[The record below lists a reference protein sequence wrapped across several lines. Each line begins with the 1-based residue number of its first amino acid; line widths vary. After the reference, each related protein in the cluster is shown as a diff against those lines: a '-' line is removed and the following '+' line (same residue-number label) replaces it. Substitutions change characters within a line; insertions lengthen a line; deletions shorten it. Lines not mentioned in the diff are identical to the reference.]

1 MTTPLITATELKNY
15 SLPISDKQWD
25 LVGED
30 QIDTIIEY
38 ASQNIMDYVDL
49 GIASAY
55 YTERIP
61 GNNRSRLMLDQ
72 YPLLDVQSITAI
84 DHNAVST
91 SWSNTYFLFDSG
103 AALISWKNPYLYK
116 FDSYYDWQIQYR
128 AGWETIPG
136 PIKHATAL
144 QCVQM
149 LQPVFRGG
157 ANFSEVKLI
166 DGLNESIVDMLEK
179 YKRKRIG

>member
-1 MTTPLITATELKNY
+1 MTTPLLTVYELKNY
-15 SLPISDKQWD
+15 ALPVKDVQWD
-25 LVGED
+25 KIGDSQLETV
-30 QIDTIIEY
+30 IEY

-49 GIASAY
+49 GIVSAY

-61 GNNRSRLMLDQ
+61 GNNRATLMLDQ
-72 YPLLDVQSITAI
+72 YPLNSVQSVTAY
-84 DHNAVST
+84 DNQENST
-91 SWSNTYFLFDSG
+91 SYSTSLFLLDSG
-103 AALISWKNPYLYK
+103 SSLITWKDRFRNV
-116 FDSYYDWQIQYR
+116 FWGTYDWQISYN
-128 AGWETIPG
+128 AGWTTVPG

-157 ANFSEVKLI
+157 MNFGEVKLI
-166 DGLNESIVDMLEK
+166 DGLNESIVDLLEK